1 MSTVTLKE
9 IVAKQAELAKMIEAL
24 QRATP
29 LSYGIPEAVIEMN
42 PGERYAGIVL
52 DEAGEPGHHLILL
65 RGEAEDISWEDA
77 KKWAADQGGELPNR
91 QEQAILY
98 ANLKSHFSPNWYWSS
113 QAHETE
119 SSWAWCQTFGYG
131 RQSGYHETN
140 ELRARA
146 VRRIPI
152 NKGSA
157 L

>member
-1 MSTVTLKE
+1 MSTVTINE
-9 IVAKQAELAKMIEAL
+9 VIAKQAELTKMIEAL

-65 RGEAEDISWEDA
+65 PGEAEDISWEDA

-119 SSWAWCQTFGYG
+119 SSWAWYQLFYNGY
-131 RQSGYHETN
+131 QSYDRKYD

-146 VRRIPI
+146 VRRLVI
-152 NKGSA
+152 
-157 L
+157 